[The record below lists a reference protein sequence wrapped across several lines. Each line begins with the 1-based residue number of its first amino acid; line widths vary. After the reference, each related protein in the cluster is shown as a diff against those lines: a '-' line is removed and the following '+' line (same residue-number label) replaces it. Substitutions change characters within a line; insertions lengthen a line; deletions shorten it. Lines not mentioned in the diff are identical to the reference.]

1 MKMLIIS
8 LVFLILMIGVWIW
21 YHFTSIEP
29 MTGYYNEGLKDLL
42 KVIENEQWEK
52 ADEDILT
59 YVDKWEEVKKIWI
72 YFIDQK
78 DLDNIE
84 SSMKKVNV
92 YIRNKDK
99 IHAQAELEHMMVL
112 FNIIKENECLTI
124 ENIF

>member
-29 MTGYYNEGLKDLL
+29 MTSYYNEGLKDLL
-42 KVIENEQWEK
+42 EVIENEQWEK

-59 YVDKWEEVKKIWI
+59 YIDKWEEIKKIWI

-99 IHAQAELEHMMVL
+99 THAQAELEHMMIL

>member
-8 LVFLILMIGVWIW
+8 LIFLLMMIGVWIW

-29 MTGYYNEGLKDLL
+29 MTDYYNENLQDLS
-42 KVIENEQWEK
+42 KIIEKEQWEK

-59 YVDKWEEVKKIWI
+59 YLDKWEDVKNIWV

-84 SSMKKVNV
+84 SSMNKVHV
-92 YIRNKDK
+92 YIKNKEK
-99 IHAQAELEHMMVL
+99 VHAQAELEHMMVL
-112 FNIIKENECLTI
+112 FGIIKDNECLVI
-124 ENIF
+124 QNVF

>member
-8 LVFLILMIGVWIW
+8 LVFLILMIGIWIW

-29 MTGYYNEGLKDLL
+29 MTSYYNEGLNDLL
-42 KVIENEQWEK
+42 NVIEYEQWDK
-52 ADEDILT
+52 ANEDIIT
-59 YVDKWEEVKKIWI
+59 YIDKWEEAKNIWI

-112 FNIIKENECLTI
+112 FNIIKENECLNI